1 MTMYLLIAIGFVAG
15 WFCCSY
21 FEQQVRIDRAKARR
35 RHPAASPS
43 GLAGYDPLDGHWFDG

>member
-1 MTMYLLIAIGFVAG
+1 MYLLIAIGFVAG